1 MHRVSAQGHPGFA
14 LTAHERREGIQR
26 RSSFVDFYLTKSN
39 SNASRTRA
47 DFNAVSEADVGN
59 LAEERQKVYRIYGF
73 SVGRHSDSF
82 QSDMRATLH
91 VQTIANFFT
100 TAIHT

>member
-39 SNASRTRA
+39 SNASRTKA
-47 DFNAVSEADVGN
+47 DFNVVSGVDVGN
-59 LAEERQKVYRIYGF
+59 LAEERQKLYGNLWF
-73 SVGRHSDSF
+73 
-82 QSDMRATLH
+82 
-91 VQTIANFFT
+91 
-100 TAIHT
+100 